1 MAHFPPLYPYL
12 STALSY
18 RYEGTPTDLNVL
30 CTQVDKLGF
39 LLQLDRFLMKLLFKL
54 LLGGVVLL
62 TTAFAQ
68 EPTRAV
74 VSQEPVAPS
83 AASREQVIVTGS
95 PQRSA
100 PLVQPKAL
108 PPLNPSLGEI
118 ARRARAAHAAAPK
131 AQVVIADDA
140 PPQK

>member
-1 MAHFPPLYPYL
+1 M
-12 STALSY
+12 
-18 RYEGTPTDLNVL
+18 N
-30 CTQVDKLGF
+30 
-39 LLQLDRFLMKLLFKL
+39 LLFKL

-74 VSQEPVAPS
+74 VSQEPIAPS
-83 AASREQVIVTGS
+83 AASREQMIVTGS

-100 PLVQPKAL
+100 PRVQPKAL

-118 ARRARAAHAAAPK
+118 ARRARAAHTAAPK

-140 PPQK
+140 PLQK

>member
-1 MAHFPPLYPYL
+1 M
-12 STALSY
+12 
-18 RYEGTPTDLNVL
+18 GLNVL
-30 CTQVDKLGF
+30 CTQVEKLGF
-39 LLQLDRFLMKLLFKL
+39 LLHLDRFLMKLLFKL
-54 LLGGVVLL
+54 LLAVVVLL

-74 VSQEPVAPS
+74 VSPEAIARS
-83 AASREQVIVTGS
+83 AVSREQVIVTGS
-95 PQRSA
+95 QQRSA

-118 ARRARAAHAAAPK
+118 ARRARAAHAAGPK